1 MIGRC
6 YLRGNNLEY
15 SDADMHWQTLDQPC
29 RWVTRPA
36 GGSPGLQV
44 GHQPCSFQTSVL
56 VLFSHLG
63 DVTSEVMCN
72 MGISATITQTE
83 VIVGSPGSFEWQ
95 GEAPPTTCHRG
106 PSQSLTLCV
115 LVCV

>member
-6 YLRGNNLEY
+6 YIRGNDLQYN
-15 SDADMHWQTLDQPC
+15 DADMHWQTLDQPC
-29 RWVTRPA
+29 RLVTTPT
-36 GGSPGLQV
+36 PTPTPT
-44 GHQPCSFQTSVL
+44 PCSFQTRLWSAL
-56 VLFSHLG
+56 VVFSHLG

-95 GEAPPTTCHRG
+95 GEASPTAVTEGHAS
-106 PSQSLTLCV
+106 P
-115 LVCV
+115 